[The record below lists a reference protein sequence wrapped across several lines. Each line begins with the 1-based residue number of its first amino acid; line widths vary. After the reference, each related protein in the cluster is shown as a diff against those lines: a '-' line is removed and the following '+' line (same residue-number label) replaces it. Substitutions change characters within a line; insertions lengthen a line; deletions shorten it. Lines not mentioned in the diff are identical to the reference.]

1 MSLNYGSSTC
11 TPPANEQEAIFHR
24 TLCELTVII
33 GMPELTE
40 QTAPEF
46 YARIHMM
53 ELTGGTFFK
62 RVEEDGLKD
71 LPVTPAMLQRWIG
84 LKTNASKVTRAQFLK
99 KFEYA
104 LKDYEKEYTAELK
117 EAEAA

>member
-11 TPPANEQEAIFHR
+11 TPPANEQEAVIHR

-40 QTAPEF
+40 KTAPEF
-46 YARIHMM
+46 YARIHML
-53 ELTGGTFFK
+53 EQTGGSFLKKT
-62 RVEEDGLKD
+62 EQDGLKD
-71 LPVTPAMLQRWIG
+71 YPITPAFLQRWIG

-99 KFEYA
+99 KFEFT
-104 LKDYEKEYTAELK
+104 LKDYERQYAREL